1 MLRLPHSSTERTRR
15 GRTRLTLLSAAAAS
29 ALALAGPSASP
40 ALAQSDG
47 PEVFVADPETSG
59 IRSAAPAE
67 MVAQA
72 REQGGMRVIVGLDVE
87 TGLEGEMSSAEVS
100 RQRDEISSAQS
111 RVLDGLSSSGSVTRY
126 ETIPYMALELS
137 PEDLEA
143 VFQMPGITSVR
154 EDVPEPPNLD
164 NSVGHIN
171 ANRIW
176 TSVDFGEGQ
185 SVAVLDTGL
194 AYNHVA
200 FEDSFEFSACF
211 NTTSGANNSM
221 TLCPNG
227 EDEHLGP
234 RSARECDEDAD
245 GNAISGCGHGTH
257 VSGTAMGERPNRRGV
272 APGTD
277 VIPMNVFSKFDD
289 AGDCF
294 PSSAPCVLAYV
305 SDQISALERAAFLSN
320 ARDVPIAAVNM
331 SLGGGSYDSACDLVQ
346 APRAAIIEQLRALD
360 VATVISSGNASLDGE
375 IGAPACISS
384 ALAVGSTVSPG
395 SGETDAVSSFS
406 NHATMVDLMAPGQSI
421 SAPDIDGGPGY
432 VGDKQGTSMAAP
444 HVAGAWALLRSEKP
458 EASVDEIHRALACSG
473 IENGAMAARNNL
485 AKPRINVAAARNF
498 LRDDSGRNEER
509 VWDFQHPA
517 QIENQWDQRYGDWEH
532 LGSRIQTTGE
542 RPEGIASLA
551 VSPFCGTSVDVLA
564 RVRLDGPDNDADAA
578 IVTGLNLDGDGN
590 ASGLVFSFNEANGGE
605 ARIESF
611 DGLNLL
617 TDTGSVRV
625 LCESTN
631 AADHIDVGAFN
642 TMRVHSER
650 GDLRFEINGEEVC
663 SADDLDHG
671 TGQVGL
677 ALGGGS
683 NGADDILDVARVV
696 ARHN

>member
-100 RQRDEISSAQS
+100 RQRDGISSAQS

-154 EDVPEPPNLD
+154 EDVPEEFQLN

-176 TSVDFGEGQ
+176 PATDFGEGQ
-185 SVAVLDTGL
+185 YVAVLDSGL

-200 FEDSFEFSACF
+200 FEDRFDLSACF
-211 NTTSGANNSM
+211 STERAFPPATG
-221 TLCPNG
+221 LCLNG
-227 EDEHLGP
+227 EDEHFGP
-234 RSARECDEDAD
+234 RAARECEEDPD
-245 GNAISGCGHGTH
+245 GNPIAGCGHGTH
-257 VSGTAMGERPNRRGV
+257 VAGTVMGDRPNRRGV
-272 APGTD
+272 APGAN
-277 VIPMNVFSKFDD
+277 VIPISVGSL
-289 AGDCF
+289 AGGGLIIQVADQ
-294 PSSAPCVLAYV
+294 LA
-305 SDQISALERAAFLSN
+305 ALEYVQRLHN
-320 ARDVPIAAVNM
+320 MRDIPIAAVNM
-331 SLGGGSYDSACDLVQ
+331 SLGGGSYSEACD
-346 APRAAIIEQLRALD
+346 AMNSPRAELIEQLRSVG
-360 VATVISSGNASLDGE
+360 VATVVASGNDSADGA

-384 ALAVGSTVSPG
+384 AIAVGSTVSPG
-395 SGETDAVSSFS
+395 SGTADDVSWFS
-406 NHATMVDLMAPGQSI
+406 NHATMVDLMVPGQWI
-421 SAPDIDGGPGY
+421 SAPDVDGGPAY

-458 EASVDEIHRALACSG
+458 EASVGEIHRALACSG

-564 RVRLDGPDNDADAA
+564 RVRLDGSDNDADAA